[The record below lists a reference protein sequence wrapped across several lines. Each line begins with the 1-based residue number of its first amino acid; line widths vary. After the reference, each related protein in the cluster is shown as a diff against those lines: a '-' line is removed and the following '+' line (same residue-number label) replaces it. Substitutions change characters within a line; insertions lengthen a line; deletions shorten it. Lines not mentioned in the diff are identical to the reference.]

1 MYTACDWLVVF
12 PVHSKD
18 LIKDL
23 THLTSYMSN
32 INENAKELNTE
43 HANRGHKTKVSFDII
58 DGYLLF
64 IGKKAQ
70 IRWQLSLR

>member
-1 MYTACDWLVVF
+1 
-12 PVHSKD
+12 
-18 LIKDL
+18 
-23 THLTSYMSN
+23 MSN
-32 INENAKELNTE
+32 INENAKELNTV